1 MSHEKTRHPG
11 PQEAIKRVQQAEA
24 EGRRIVQNA
33 REQESVQILQK
44 AQESAQKAREELL
57 AQAREQARQHRKSL
71 IEQAEAEASK
81 THSESEKEAGAL
93 RKAAKPLVPEAV
105 SKAAEK
111 IAAILHQ
118 RQV

>member
-93 RKAAKPLVPEAV
+93 RKAAKPVVPEAV
-105 SKAAEK
+105 SKTAAK